1 MIQKC
6 AGMWQLEI
14 YGRIAKIPL
23 GRPLLRDLN
32 HSARLP
38 ANIFWEIPSL
48 KLPITKSAL
57 GQPRWAFHKTF
68 HCTGRERVRGKSD
81 GFLAVALL
89 DFWQ

>member
-14 YGRIAKIPL
+14 YGRIAKIPP
-23 GRPLLRDLN
+23 GRPLLQDLN

-57 GQPRWAFHKTF
+57 GQPR
-68 HCTGRERVRGKSD
+68 
-81 GFLAVALL
+81 
-89 DFWQ
+89 